1 MYIEISLL
9 ILFTSAAFICTIITY
24 SKIDSNLD
32 FKILMVA
39 LVSRYVSNARSNMH
53 QMCGR
58 SRTIIFTMRHY
69 QIPKKEIDAPDEIV
83 VPTAEVAKASEK
95 LRPEWH

>member
-1 MYIEISLL
+1 
-9 ILFTSAAFICTIITY
+9 
-24 SKIDSNLD
+24 
-32 FKILMVA
+32 
-39 LVSRYVSNARSNMH
+39 
-53 QMCGR
+53 
-58 SRTIIFTMRHY
+58 MRHY